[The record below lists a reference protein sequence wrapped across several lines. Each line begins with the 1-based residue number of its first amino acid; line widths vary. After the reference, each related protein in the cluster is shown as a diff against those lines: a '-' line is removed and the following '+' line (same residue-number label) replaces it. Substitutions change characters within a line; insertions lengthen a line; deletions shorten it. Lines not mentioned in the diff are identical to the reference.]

1 MKILQICGM
10 RKPILTLFVL
20 LVSLLPLATMAQTQ
34 PLTGRWMG
42 KLFQNQEQP
51 FTEYNLRMELKQT
64 GSRVTGIS
72 YISLINRSEL
82 FAKMEL
88 EGRWDKGVF
97 SFHEITL
104 IDSKHTDGWGW
115 CLKAGELK
123 LEQVGEYQRLSGKWE
138 GYMDDFP
145 CKPGT
150 LTLEKLNQQP
160 KVAADP
166 VAVDTKGNFGTVNGR
181 TITHQKEV
189 PMYNAAFT
197 VYVYDGDKVDGDIIS
212 LQYNGVWL
220 LKKYP
225 LSKTKKAL
233 RLEIEPGA
241 DNQLVLFAENVGT
254 YAPNTA
260 AITFFDGKQ
269 EKNLNLSSDL
279 STSGALKFVFT
290 K

>member
-1 MKILQICGM
+1 MQKLL
-10 RKPILTLFVL
+10 LTLFL
-20 LVSLLPLATMAQTQ
+20 LFLGGAPVVGFAQSQ

-42 KLFQNQEQP
+42 KLYQNQEQP
-51 FTEYNLRMELKQT
+51 FAEYVFRMELKQQGT
-64 GSRVTGIS
+64 RVTGTTF
-72 YISLINRSEL
+72 ISLVNRSEL

-97 SFHEITL
+97 SFHELSLT
-104 IDSKHTDGWGW
+104 DSKHTDGWGW

-123 LEQVGEYQRLSGKWE
+123 LSQEGQYQRLSGKWE

-150 LTLEKLNQQP
+150 LTVEKLNPQAQ
-160 KVAADP
+160 ATNEP

-181 TITHQKEV
+181 VITHQKEV

-254 YAPNTA
+254 YPPNTA